1 MSNSLGI
8 AVNRTVDTS
17 ESHLGIAARRV
28 RKDRLAV
35 VGFVVI
41 CLFAFVAFLDIVPI
55 PQRHAGRTVWNQTL
69 LDVMFQKDVERS
81 YSAPLANKGTLNRKD
96 FVLKSQHLLGTNNL
110 GEDVLYNAL
119 KGVRTAFII
128 GIVPLAIAAF
138 FAVVLGLLAGYYGGR
153 VDDVIQYVYQVLSS
167 IPGILLLIAMLM
179 VMERGLW
186 QLCVALGV
194 TSWVGLCRLIR
205 GETLKVKSMEYV
217 EAARALGA
225 RDARLLFRHI
235 LPNVMYLIIIELTLD
250 FSGLVMSEA
259 VLTFIGVGV
268 EPGTGSWGR
277 MIMMADREL
286 PNGIWWNLAAAS
298 FFLFLL
304 VLAFNLFAD
313 ALRDALDPRLRKG

>member
-1 MSNSLGI
+1 L
-8 AVNRTVDTS
+8 A
-17 ESHLGIAARRV
+17 ESHLKIATKRI
-28 RKDRLAV
+28 RKDKLAV
-35 VGFVVI
+35 AGFFVI
-41 CLFAFVAFLDIVPI
+41 CLFALIALLDTLPLPERNSGGLI
-55 PQRHAGRTVWNQTL
+55 WNRTL
-69 LDVMFQKDVERS
+69 LDGLFQKEVERS
-81 YSAPLANKGTLNRKD
+81 YSPPLALKGVLNRQE
-96 FVLKSQHLLGTNNL
+96 FSLKSRHLLGTNNL

-128 GIVPLAIAAF
+128 GIVPSLVAVF
-138 FAVVLGLLAGYYGGR
+138 FAILLGLLAGYYGGW
-153 VDDVIQYVYQVLSS
+153 VDDLIQYIYQVLSS

-205 GETLKVKSMEYV
+205 GETLKVKNMEYI

-225 RDARLLFRHI
+225 GDLRLLLKHI
-235 LPNVMYLIIIELTLD
+235 LPNVLYLVIIEMTLE
-250 FSGLVMSEA
+250 FSSLVMSET
-259 VLTFIGVGV
+259 VLTYIGIGV

-286 PNGIWWNLAAAS
+286 PNAIWWNLTGAS
-298 FFLFLL
+298 VFLFVL

-313 ALRDALDPRLRKG
+313 ALRDALDPRLRQG

>member
-1 MSNSLGI
+1 MF
-8 AVNRTVDTS
+8 
-17 ESHLGIAARRV
+17 
-28 RKDRLAV
+28 RKE
-35 VGFVVI
+35 
-41 CLFAFVAFLDIVPI
+41 
-55 PQRHAGRTVWNQTL
+55 
-69 LDVMFQKDVERS
+69 VEKS
-81 YSAPLANKGTLNRKD
+81 YSPPLAKTGVLNRKEYP
-96 FVLKSQHLLGTNNL
+96 LKSLHLLGTNNL
-110 GEDVLYNAL
+110 GEDVLYKAL

-138 FAVVLGLLAGYYGGR
+138 FAVIFGLLAGYYGGR
-153 VDDVIQYVYQVLSS
+153 VDDIIQYIYQVLSS
-167 IPGILLLIAMLM
+167 IPAILLLIAMLM

-225 RDARLLFRHI
+225 GDLRLLFHHI
-235 LPNVMYLIIIELTLD
+235 LPNVMYLVIIELTLD

-259 VLTFIGVGV
+259 VLTYIGVGV
-268 EPGTGSWGR
+268 EPGTSSWGR
-277 MIMMADREL
+277 MIMTADRDL
-286 PNGIWWNLAAAS
+286 PNGIWWNLTGAS
-298 FFLFLL
+298 VFLFLL

>member
-1 MSNSLGI
+1 M
-8 AVNRTVDTS
+8 A
-17 ESHLGIAARRV
+17 ESHLKIAVKRI

-35 VGFVVI
+35 VGFGVI
-41 CLFAFVAFLDIVPI
+41 CLFALVALLDSVPL
-55 PQRHAGRTVWNQTL
+55 PRRGLGGVQWNRTV
-69 LDVMFQKDVERS
+69 LDALCQKEVERS
-81 YSAPLANKGTLNRKD
+81 YSPPLAGTGILNRQK
-96 FVLKSQHLLGTNNL
+96 FSLKSRHLLGTNNL

-128 GIVPLAIAAF
+128 GIVPSAVAVSFAIL
-138 FAVVLGLLAGYYGGR
+138 LGLLAGYYGGW
-153 VDDVIQYVYQVLSS
+153 VDDLIQYVYQVLSS

-205 GETLKVKSMEYV
+205 GETLKVKNMEYI

-225 RDARLLFRHI
+225 GDLRILLRHI
-235 LPNVMYLIIIELTLD
+235 LPNVMYLVIIEMTLD
-250 FSGLVMSEA
+250 FSSLVMSET
-259 VLTFIGVGV
+259 VLTYIGIGV

-286 PNGIWWNLAAAS
+286 PNAIWWNLTAAS
-298 FFLFLL
+298 VFLFVL

-313 ALRDALDPRLRKG
+313 ALRDALDPRLRQA

>member
-1 MSNSLGI
+1 MHSNEEKHL
-8 AVNRTVDTS
+8 A
-17 ESHLGIAARRV
+17 ESHLKIAARRIK
-28 RKDRLAV
+28 RDRLAV
-35 VGFVVI
+35 AGFCVI
-41 CLFAFVAFLDIVPI
+41 CLFTLIAVLDSVPL
-55 PQRHAGRTVWNQTL
+55 PRRDVGGVKWTRTV
-69 LDVMFQKDVERS
+69 LDALFQKEVEMS
-81 YSAPLANKGTLNRKD
+81 YSPPLAKIGVLNRKE
-96 FVLKSQHLLGTNNL
+96 FQLKSRHLLGTNNL

-128 GIVPLAIAAF
+128 GIVPSVIAAF
-138 FAVVLGLLAGYYGGR
+138 FAIILGLLAGYYGGWI
-153 VDDVIQYVYQVLSS
+153 DDTIQYIYQVLSS

-205 GETLKVKSMEYV
+205 GETLKVKTMEYV

-225 RDARLLFRHI
+225 SNLRVLFRHI
-235 LPNVMYLIIIELTLD
+235 LPNVMYLVIIEITLD
-250 FSGLVMSEA
+250 FSSLVMSEA
-259 VLTFIGVGV
+259 VLTYIGIGV

-286 PNGIWWNLAAAS
+286 PNSIWWNLTGAS
-298 FFLFLL
+298 VFLFVL

-313 ALRDALDPRLRKG
+313 ALRDALDPRLREG

>member
-1 MSNSLGI
+1 M
-8 AVNRTVDTS
+8 A
-17 ESHLGIAARRV
+17 ESHLKIAVKRI

-35 VGFVVI
+35 AGFAVI
-41 CLFAFVAFLDIVPI
+41 CLFALVALLDSMPL
-55 PQRHAGRTVWNQTL
+55 PQREPGGVKWNRTV
-69 LDVMFQKDVERS
+69 LDALFQKEVERS
-81 YSAPLANKGTLNRKD
+81 YSPPLAETGVLNRQE
-96 FVLKSQHLLGTNNL
+96 FPLKSRHLLGTNNL

-128 GIVPLAIAAF
+128 GIVPSVVAVF
-138 FAVVLGLLAGYYGGR
+138 FAILLGLLAGYYGGW
-153 VDDVIQYVYQVLSS
+153 VDDLIQYIYQVLSS

-205 GETLKVKSMEYV
+205 GETLKVKNMEYI

-225 RDARLLFRHI
+225 GDLRLLFRHI
-235 LPNVMYLIIIELTLD
+235 LPNVMYLVIIEMTLD
-250 FSGLVMSEA
+250 FSSLVMSET
-259 VLTFIGVGV
+259 VLTYIGIGV

-286 PNGIWWNLAAAS
+286 PNAIWWNLTGAS
-298 FFLFLL
+298 VFLFVL

-313 ALRDALDPRLRKG
+313 ALRDALDPRLRQA

>member
-1 MSNSLGI
+1 LNKEKSVRESHFGI
-8 AVNRTVDTS
+8 AVKR
-17 ESHLGIAARRV
+17 I

-35 VGFVVI
+35 AGFIVI
-41 CLFAFVAFLDIVPI
+41 CLFALVAFLDIIPVPR
-55 PQRHAGRTVWNQTL
+55 QQSGQTMWNRTL
-69 LDVMFQKDVERS
+69 LDVMFQKDVEKS
-81 YSAPLANKGTLNRKD
+81 YSAPFATVGELNRNA
-96 FVLKSQHLLGTNNL
+96 FVLKSRHLLGTNNL

-128 GIVPLAIAAF
+128 GIVPLAIA
-138 FAVVLGLLAGYYGGR
+138 VVFSIIFGLLAGYYGGW
-153 VDDVIQYVYQVLSS
+153 VDDIIQYVYQVLSS

-186 QLCVALGV
+186 QLCVALGL

-205 GETLKVKSMEYV
+205 GETLKVKGMEYV

-225 RDARLLFRHI
+225 SDGRLLFRQI
-235 LPNVMYLIIIELTLD
+235 LPNVMYLVIIELTLD
-250 FSGLVMSEA
+250 FSGLVMSET
-259 VLTFIGVGV
+259 VLTYIGVGV

-277 MIMMADREL
+277 MIMAADREL
-286 PNGIWWNLAAAS
+286 PSGIWWNIAAAS
-298 FFLFLL
+298 AFLFVL

>member
-1 MSNSLGI
+1 LNSEKIG
-8 AVNRTVDTS
+8 VT
-17 ESHLGIAARRV
+17 ESHLNIAAKRI

-35 VGFVVI
+35 AGFIVI
-41 CLFAFVAFLDIVPI
+41 CLFALVALLDIIPVP
-55 PQRHAGRTVWNQTL
+55 RHEAGRTAWNRTF

-81 YSAPLANKGTLNRKD
+81 YSSPLATTGVLNRKE
-96 FVLKSQHLLGTNNL
+96 FALKSRHLLGTNNL

-128 GIVPLAIAAF
+128 GIVPLAIAAL
-138 FAVVLGLLAGYYGGR
+138 FAIVLGLLAGYYGGW
-153 VDDVIQYVYQVLSS
+153 VDDVIQYIYQVLSS
-167 IPGILLLIAMLM
+167 IPAILLLIAMLM

-205 GETLKVKSMEYV
+205 GETLKVKNMEYV

-225 RDARLLFRHI
+225 GDGRLLFHHI
-235 LPNVMYLIIIELTLD
+235 LPNVMYLVIIELTLD

-259 VLTFIGVGV
+259 VLTYIGVGV

-277 MIMMADREL
+277 MIMAADREL
-286 PNGIWWNLAAAS
+286 PNAIWWNLTGAS
-298 FFLFLL
+298 VFLFLL

>member
-1 MSNSLGI
+1 MQW
-8 AVNRTVDTS
+8 NRTV
-17 ESHLGIAARRV
+17 
-28 RKDRLAV
+28 
-35 VGFVVI
+35 
-41 CLFAFVAFLDIVPI
+41 LD
-55 PQRHAGRTVWNQTL
+55 AL
-69 LDVMFQKDVERS
+69 CQKKVERS
-81 YSAPLANKGTLNRKD
+81 YSPPLAETGVLNRQQ
-96 FVLKSQHLLGTNNL
+96 FPLKSRHLLGTNNL

-128 GIVPLAIAAF
+128 GIVPSVVAVSFAIL
-138 FAVVLGLLAGYYGGR
+138 LGLLAGYYGGW
-153 VDDVIQYVYQVLSS
+153 VDDLIQYIYQVLSS

-205 GETLKVKSMEYV
+205 GETLKVKNMEYI

-225 RDARLLFRHI
+225 GDLRLLLRHI
-235 LPNVMYLIIIELTLD
+235 LPNVMYLVIIEMTLD
-250 FSGLVMSEA
+250 FSSLVMSET
-259 VLTFIGVGV
+259 VLTYIGIGV

-286 PNGIWWNLAAAS
+286 PNAIWWNLTAAS
-298 FFLFLL
+298 VFLFVL

-313 ALRDALDPRLRKG
+313 ALRDALDPRLRKA